1 MNLVFFTGGEDETL
15 CYFEDITEIL
25 LNETSQQQEEYIQT
39 QQELDNLVHKQMYA
53 DAVHLAVKLDQ
64 PKRTLDILQELLTQ
78 DLVKETCKNNQNM
91 KYPTQAGN
99 LLSVL
104 DDFVKKSHNEN
115 LNDSLSLSQR
125 LLSYAINWNTRT
137 RTSMISQFV
146 LNWIL
151 TRWTPEE
158 LIEWP
163 NFNQAIQYLLPYTT
177 RHYQRICRLEE
188 QLAILNY
195 ISEVTDEHLIPTDTF
210 DEPME
215 LDNHQNNV
223 SFNSTQDVNTSIS

>member
-1 MNLVFFTGGEDETL
+1 MLV
-15 CYFEDITEIL
+15 
-25 LNETSQQQEEYIQT
+25 
-39 QQELDNLVHKQMYA
+39 
-53 DAVHLAVKLDQ
+53 
-64 PKRTLDILQELLTQ
+64 ELLTQ